1 MEESRMAQS
10 NQEWLDSVY
19 DKLLVKMKAECQR
32 VGTDIPYVPKDG
44 RYVDM
49 GAMKPFGVGFWT
61 NGFWPGMLWQMYEA
75 TGDELYKTAAQGVE
89 ERMDIIVR
97 DFDAVD
103 HDVGFL
109 FLLSAVADYRKTKD
123 PESLRR
129 GLHAA
134 NLLAGRYNIEGK
146 YIRAWNDMMAKLQK
160 TDDISGWM
168 IIDCMMNIP
177 LLYWASAETH
187 DPRYAHIAVNH
198 AKTAQKYIVR
208 PDGSC
213 NHVVVF
219 DSQTGEYL
227 DNPGGQGYE
236 SGSSWSRGQSWAVY
250 GFALSYRHTGDQSFL
265 DTAKQCAHYCISS
278 LAVTDWLP
286 LVDYRQP
293 DEPLKYDSTAAM
305 ITACGLLEIAEHVGG
320 LEKRLYTDA
329 AWRILRA
336 CEAKFCNW
344 DPEVDSIVD
353 GGTFFYHDP
362 EGKGTEVPMIY
373 GDYYFIEAI
382 LRLKGKS
389 LFVW

>member
-32 VGTDIPYVPKDG
+32 VGTNIPYVPKDG